1 MAINYAKHEEE
12 FYGVFK
18 LVSGEEVL
26 GRAVMTEDNGES
38 LVFIQEPVCIQ
49 FIDKEISEKKLA
61 RAIGF
66 SKWQQL
72 SDEDFY
78 IIREKD
84 IITVSSMN
92 KEVIFM
98 YEAYVH
104 GADGFG
110 KPRPQMKTD
119 LSKTSGYVGRI
130 DEARKKFE
138 KIFKDSTESP

>member
-1 MAINYAKHEEE
+1 
-12 FYGVFK
+12 
-18 LVSGEEVL
+18 
-26 GRAVMTEDNGES
+26 
-38 LVFIQEPVCIQ
+38 
-49 FIDKEISEKKLA
+49 
-61 RAIGF
+61 
-66 SKWQQL
+66 
-72 SDEDFY
+72 
-78 IIREKD
+78 
-84 IITVSSMN
+84 MN

-98 YEAYVH
+98 YEAYIH

>member
-26 GRAVMTEDNGES
+26 GRAVLTEDQGES

-49 FIDKEISEKKLA
+49 FIDKEINEKKLA

-78 IIREKD
+78 IIRA
-84 IITVSSMN
+84 VSYTHLTLPTN
-92 KEVIFM
+92 REV
-98 YEAYVH
+98 
-104 GADGFG
+104 
-110 KPRPQMKTD
+110 
-119 LSKTSGYVGRI
+119 
-130 DEARKKFE
+130 
-138 KIFKDSTESP
+138 

>member
-26 GRAVMTEDNGES
+26 GRAVLTEDQGES

-49 FIDKEISEKKLA
+49 FIDKEINEKKLA

-84 IITVSSMN
+84 IFTVSSMN

>member
-26 GRAVMTEDNGES
+26 GKAVLTEDQGES

-49 FIDKEISEKKLA
+49 FIDKEINEKKLA

-84 IITVSSMN
+84 IITVSSSKFSCERLHQSN
-92 KEVIFM
+92 M
-98 YEAYVH
+98 YYVEYYQ
-104 GADGFG
+104 DI
-110 KPRPQMKTD
+110 
-119 LSKTSGYVGRI
+119 V
-130 DEARKKFE
+130 
-138 KIFKDSTESP
+138 

>member
-1 MAINYAKHEEE
+1 MVEIPDPDNWDMI
-12 FYGVFK
+12 VFD
-18 LVSGEEVL
+18 VES
-26 GRAVMTEDNGES
+26 NGLLDDATKIHCLS
-38 LVFIQEPVCIQ
+38 Y
-49 FIDKEISEKKLA
+49 IDT
-61 RAIGF
+61 
-66 SKWQQL
+66 
-72 SDEDFY
+72 D
-78 IIREKD
+78 REKD

-98 YEAYVH
+98 YEAYIH